1 MSDSLPTLLA
11 SLPALLSLRPG
22 RCLPFFLPL
31 CWPLRLCTS
40 TPSSSQV
47 LEAEGDKRKA
57 ELESEGQKIRMKNE
71 SEGMLIKVRLSPPH
85 TPPSNRDQRQQAPQ
99 PSVPP
104 LFCR

>member
-22 RCLPFFLPL
+22 RCLPSFLPL
-31 CWPLRLCTS
+31 CGPLRLCTS
-40 TPSSSQV
+40 ASSSSQV

-71 SEGMLIKVRLSPPH
+71 SEGMLIKVRPDPDPTTH
-85 TPPSNRDQRQQAPQ
+85 PTFEP
-99 PSVPP
+99 
-104 LFCR
+104 